1 MNSLRRRWVS
11 VKDASEYLSLN
22 PKTLYSLAARGL
34 LPPGAVLKLGRTV
47 RIDISA
53 IEGDGASTT
62 FSKRNA
68 GNIMPAFSMKAGV
81 GNER

>member
-34 LPPGAVLKLGRTV
+34 LPPGAVLKLGRAI
-47 RIDISA
+47 RINLSA
-53 IEGDGASTT
+53 IEEA
-62 FSKRNA
+62 A
-68 GNIMPAFSMKAGV
+68 GSISRRDRGV
-81 GNER
+81 DIISPFPESGGRE

>member
-34 LPPGAVLKLGRTV
+34 LPPGAVLKLGRSI
-47 RIDISA
+47 RINLSA
-53 IEGDGASTT
+53 IEE
-62 FSKRNA
+62 A
-68 GNIMPAFSMKAGV
+68 GGSMSRRDSGV
-81 GNER
+81 DIISPFPESGGRE

>member
-1 MNSLRRRWVS
+1 MTERRWVS
-11 VKDASEYLSLN
+11 VSEASAYFGIN
-22 PKTLYSLAARGL
+22 RKTLYSLAARGL

-47 RIDISA
+47 RINISV

-68 GNIMPAFSMKAGV
+68 GNIMPTFSMKAGV